1 MMTAVGQ
8 YKHSDPKPELGE
20 EDKRRLEEQA
30 SRLVPD
36 FKAKKFQAE
45 TR

>member
-1 MMTAVGQ
+1 MMAAVGQ
-8 YKHSDPKPELGE
+8 YKHSEPRPELGE
-20 EDKRRLEEQA
+20 EEKRRLEEQG

-36 FKAKKFQAE
+36 FKAEKFQAE